1 MSNWIKEVHMDDGAG
16 KCKVCG
22 TDWPSECRLEKN
34 AVWFAEADLS

>member
-1 MSNWIKEVHMDDGAG
+1 MSVRVGEVHMDDGAG